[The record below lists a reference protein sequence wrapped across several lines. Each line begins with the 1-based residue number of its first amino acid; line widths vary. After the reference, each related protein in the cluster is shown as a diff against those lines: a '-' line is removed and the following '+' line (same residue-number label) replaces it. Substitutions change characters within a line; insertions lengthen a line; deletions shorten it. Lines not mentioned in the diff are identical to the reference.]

1 MASCPLIQFIFDY
14 ITFGV
19 MHLVPK
25 LFFALVLDHHLLVL
39 QCGRLKD
46 WQLQECSYNNTAH
59 GGHQQEASSD
69 DRKHTSVSDK
79 QKITELV
86 LLWSEIAP
94 AVAMIQTCTVFFPT

>member
-25 LFFALVLDHHLLVL
+25 QFFALVLDHHLLVL

-79 QKITELV
+79 QKITELE
-86 LLWSEIAP
+86 LLWSEITP